1 MRCEAIGREEMAGL
15 EIDEDLPTQGW
26 IWRFERIGWAGL
38 TLFVLAGLIGAFG
51 GGSLSR
57 AEARDASGRLTV
69 RFERFAR
76 ADTSTTLEIRVVAAQ
91 QSEPLWVH
99 LSKDYFD
106 AARIDRIVPE
116 PERTLVAQDTVRFGF
131 DPNQAGESGLILV
144 TLTPV
149 RFGRIQGSL
158 ALPGGPAVE
167 FAQIIYP

>member
-15 EIDEDLPTQGW
+15 EIHEDLPTQGL

-38 TLFVLAGLIGAFG
+38 TLFVLAGLLGAFG

-57 AEARDASGRLTV
+57 AEARDASGRLAV

-91 QSEPLWVH
+91 QGEPLWLN
-99 LSKDYFD
+99 LSKNYFD

-116 PERTLVAQDTVRFGF
+116 PERTVVTQDAVRFGF
-131 DPNQAGESGLILV
+131 DPNQAGESGLIIV

-149 RFGRIQGSL
+149 QFGRIQGSL
-158 ALPGGPAVE
+158 GLASGPAVQ
-167 FAQIIYP
+167 FVQIVYP